1 MNRAPQS
8 GFSGLDVVVIFL
20 IFATVMAATVGV
32 ALLFPGHLLD
42 AMWRLNPEARTA
54 FESMGRLSSLL
65 LFVVGAVA
73 AGATLGILQR
83 RKLGWWLA
91 VLLFS
96 VNAVGDAVSVV
107 IQGRIW
113 QGLSGVLI
121 SALFLTYLLRPSVQ
135 AQFDRPPGRS

>member
-1 MNRAPQS
+1 VRRAQQS
-8 GFSGLDVVVIFL
+8 RWSGLDVIVIFL
-20 IFATVMAATVGV
+20 IFATVMAATVGL

-54 FESMGRLSSLL
+54 FEGMGRLSSVL

-73 AGATLGILQR
+73 AGAAVGILRR

-91 VLLFS
+91 VVLFS
-96 VNAVGDAVSVV
+96 VNAVGDAVSV

-113 QGLSGVLI
+113 QGLFGVLI
-121 SALFLTYLLRPSVQ
+121 SALFLAYLLRPGVR
-135 AQFDRPPGRS
+135 AQFDRPSGRS

>member
-1 MNRAPQS
+1 VNRAQQS
-8 GFSGLDVVVIFL
+8 GWSGLAVVVIFL
-20 IFATVMAATVGV
+20 TVATVMAATVGF

-73 AGATLGILQR
+73 AGTAVGILQR

-96 VNAVGDAVSVV
+96 VNAIGDAVSV

-121 SALFLTYLLRPSVQ
+121 SALFLTYLLRPSVRV
-135 AQFDRPPGRS
+135 QFNRPSGRS

>member
-1 MNRAPQS
+1 MRRAQQS
-8 GFSGLDVVVIFL
+8 RWSGLDVIVIFL
-20 IFATVMAATVGV
+20 IFATVMAATVGL

-54 FESMGRLSSLL
+54 FEGMGRLSSVL

-73 AGATLGILQR
+73 AGAAVGILRR

-91 VLLFS
+91 VVLFS
-96 VNAVGDAVSVV
+96 VNAVGDAVSV

-113 QGLSGVLI
+113 QGLFGVLI
-121 SALFLTYLLRPSVQ
+121 SALFLAYLLRPSVR
-135 AQFDRPPGRS
+135 AQFNRLSGRS